1 MILLGLKI
9 VDFWANLAIIDSMK
23 TRKRRSDRNHVIY
36 QIVNQR
42 TGAKYI
48 GLTVLSFS
56 GSAERTMNR
65 RLQKHVQRA
74 LTETKEWGLCRAIR
88 KYGAEKFMISKLE
101 IVRGKAEAHQRE
113 VSLIKTLKP
122 KLNTH
127 AAK

>member
-48 GLTVLSFS
+48 GLTALAFA
-56 GSAERTMNR
+56 GSVERTIR
-65 RLQKHVQRA
+65 RRMQKHVQRA
-74 LTETKEWGLCRAIR
+74 MTETKDWGLCRAIR
-88 KYGAEKFMISKLE
+88 KYGQEKFTISMLE
-101 IVRGKAEAHQRE
+101 VVRGKAEAHQRE
-113 VSLIKTLKP
+113 TVLIKQINP
-122 KLNTH
+122 KLNTF
-127 AAK
+127 K